1 MRRSLTLA
9 CALVLLAG
17 CKPQAATPDTANA
30 PAPAAPATTAEVAA
44 MPAVAA
50 IVGEGPQR
58 LRGAGIMGKDG
69 YGLTL
74 CGETS
79 QRILDLDAPAK
90 AAFESFLAQGAR
102 EFQVDAWGLPE
113 GDGHL
118 RLSSVERLYTE
129 GPGCDEKLDGFD
141 LRAHGTEPFWGLD
154 VAGGQV
160 LLSRPGQAALA
171 AAAKELGGSP
181 GLRKFEA
188 DTAEGKLLASFT
200 AGSCS
205 DGMSDAQFGW
215 TAEVSLGDQ
224 HFKGCAYAGLGGAAK

>member
-1 MRRSLTLA
+1 
-9 CALVLLAG
+9 
-17 CKPQAATPDTANA
+17 
-30 PAPAAPATTAEVAA
+30 

-50 IVGEGPQR
+50 IVGSGPQR

-90 AAFESFLAQGAR
+90 AAFESYFAKGGAH

-113 GDGHL
+113 DNGHL

-154 VAGGQV
+154 VANGQ
-160 LLSRPGQAALA
+160 LQLSRPGQGALA
-171 AAAKELGGSP
+171 GTAKDLGGSD
-181 GLRKFEA
+181 GARKFEA
-188 DTAEGKLLASFT
+188 DTGEGKLLASFSPG
-200 AGSCS
+200 ACN
-205 DGMSDAQFGW
+205 DGMSDGQFGW
-215 TAEVSLGDQ
+215 SAEVSPGAQ
-224 HFKGCAYAGLGGAAK
+224 RFKGCAYAGVGGAAK